1 MVFDGNLKEINMEHA
16 LDPATRDL
24 YALYCFQYLNCGF
37 FDSKKKKQIISK
49 MQELE
54 EKYPSL
60 LNGVKNS
67 EAGAEEND

>member
-1 MVFDGNLKEINMEHA
+1 MEHEMN
-16 LDPATRDL
+16 LGIREL
-24 YALYCFQYLNCGF
+24 YALYCFQYIQLGF
-37 FDSKKKKQIISK
+37 FDSAEKKELIGK

-67 EAGAEEND
+67 EVGAEEND